1 MITGVGAIYVDW
13 VKRRRALASCLI
25 RRRGSTTVT
34 DGGVILTALI
44 AGLSSDFYPKHD
56 TENVDK
62 KRFVQILVDQRTTES
77 NSIFK
82 TISLPSLIND
92 RKIGSARARR
102 HIRQHIDLSMPRN
115 GSSQLTPADTTDVIS
130 ESTLIRDYHYKRRDL
145 RIHSYAAILY
155 SLRNGYAH
163 EYKSNMGLIP
173 GNPAFLVW
181 YCNRKILFSY
191 WQLSLHI
198 KQIAVRLAQHAHAT
212 KHSDVSVA
220 FRRRKKFWLD
230 EY

>member
-13 VKRRRALASCLI
+13 VKRRLALASCLI
-25 RRRGSTTVT
+25 RRRDTTVT

-77 NSIFK
+77 NSIFR

-92 RKIGSARARR
+92 RKIGSARARQY
-102 HIRQHIDLSMPRN
+102 IRQHIDLSMPRN
-115 GSSQLTPADTTDVIS
+115 GSSQLTPADTIDVIS

-145 RIHSYAAILY
+145 RKHSYAAILY

-163 EYKSNMGLIP
+163 EYRSNMGLIP
-173 GNPAFLVW
+173 GNPAFLVG
-181 YCNRKILFSY
+181 YSNRQILFSY
-191 WQLSLHI
+191 RQLSLHI
-198 KQIAVRLAQHAHAT
+198 KQIADRLAQHAHT
-212 KHSDVSVA
+212 TNHSDVSVA

-230 EY
+230 EN